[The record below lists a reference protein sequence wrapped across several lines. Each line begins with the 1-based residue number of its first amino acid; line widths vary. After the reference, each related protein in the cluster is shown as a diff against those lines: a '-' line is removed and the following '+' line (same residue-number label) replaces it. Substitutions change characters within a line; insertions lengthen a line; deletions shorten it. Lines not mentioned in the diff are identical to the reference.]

1 MLKYDNNLLMWD
13 LFYLLKFLQAEN
25 NIIIVTLYRHQIQ
38 KSKKCLIP
46 YLKVV
51 VLI

>member
-25 NIIIVTLYRHQIQ
+25 NIIIVTLYKHQIHKP
-38 KSKKCLIP
+38 KSVLIP
-46 YLKVV
+46 YLKVF